1 MDKILAI
8 GQCKLGNNA
17 TAQYYENVYGVKC
30 TDDKSK
36 YLDLFLWAYTNPCL
50 EDTEDCDGGTLCN
63 LRNIIGKL
71 TRHCV
76 DCKPKKYQEPVVIPN
91 PDYTEWYGSEEYVEC
106 LTIQLEEDGWI
117 DPMIDLCQNL
127 NIEVSADTLCKAIA
141 IQLSAQQIDCNMA
154 SDIQIQQACQMVINN
169 IIQSN

>member
-8 GQCKLGNNA
+8 GQCKLGSNA
-17 TAQYYENVYGVKC
+17 IAQYHENIYGVKC

-50 EDTEDCDGGTLCN
+50 EDTEDCDGGALCN

-76 DCKPKKYQEPVVIPN
+76 DCRPKKYQEPIVVPN
-91 PDYTEWYGSEEYVEC
+91 PDYTCWYDSQEYIDC
-106 LTIQLEEDGWI
+106 LTIQLEEQGYI
-117 DPMIDLCQNL
+117 ETIIDLCESL
-127 NIEVSADTLCKAIA
+127 NPQITVTPETICGLIIHEITANGLDIDQAY
-141 IQLSAQQIDCNMA
+141 QL
-154 SDIQIQQACQMVINN
+154 VIKKFK
-169 IIQSN
+169 

>member
-1 MDKILAI
+1 MLAV
-8 GQCKLGNNA
+8 GQCKLGQNA
-17 TAQYYENVYGVKC
+17 MAEYYTSVYGIKC

-50 EDTEDCDGGTLCN
+50 EDTEDCDGGSLCN

-76 DCKPKKYQEPVVIPN
+76 DCKPKKYQTAVTVLN
-91 PDYTEWYGSEEYVEC
+91 PDYTEWYGSQEYLDC

-117 DPMIDLCQNL
+117 EPMIDLCANL
-127 NIEVSADTLCKAIA
+127 NIAVTSEYLCKAIA
-141 IQLSAQQIDCNMA
+141 ITLTQQQIDCTMA
-154 SDIQIQQACQMVINN
+154 TDIQIQTACQMVINN
-169 IIQSN
+169 ITQSN